1 MRYQTGFALHQEK
14 RDKKFREKIV
24 PPVGYVLMEQD
35 AMGQE
40 FRWMAECS
48 GDDVMRSLCLPGEDA
63 HSYMG
68 SRINREWEYRDL
80 IAAVAREEKDAEN
93 LRKSGK
99 VGNLSLQY
107 RTSPPRF
114 CSTAR
119 VDYGIDMTMAEAR
132 HIHGIYPQ
140 TYKGVP
146 AYWSRQIQI
155 TKNCGYVE
163 TLAGRR
169 VGVHGNWT
177 GAFGWSMG
185 STAINYRI
193 QGTGADQKYLA
204 MACLKDMMRSYGA
217 IFAWDLHDGLYWYV
231 PIAHVAAVAREAR
244 RILDNLPYTREWG
257 YTPSIP
263 MPWDIKVGTSWGQ
276 MHEWKE
282 AA

>member
-1 MRYQTGFALHQEK
+1 MKFQTGFALHQESREK
-14 RDKKFREKIV
+14 RYREKIV
-24 PPVGYVLMEQD
+24 PPQGYGLLEQD
-35 AMGQE
+35 AAGQE

-48 GDDVMRSLCLPGEDA
+48 GDDVMRSLCLPGEDP

-68 SRINREWEYRDL
+68 SRIDTSWEYRAL
-80 IAAVAREEKDAEN
+80 VAAVKREEKEAEN

-107 RTSPPRF
+107 RTYPKRF
-114 CSTAR
+114 CATAR
-119 VDYGIDMTMAEAR
+119 VDYGIDMTMKEAT
-132 HIHGIYPQ
+132 HIHAVYPR

-169 VGVHGNWT
+169 VKVVGDWT
-177 GAFGWSMG
+177 GSFGWAMG
-185 STAINYRI
+185 STSINYRI

-204 MACLKDMMRSYGA
+204 MACLKDFMLSLGA
-217 IFAWDLHDGLYWYV
+217 IFAWDLHDGIYWYV
-231 PIAHVAAVAREAR
+231 PWENLDKAARGSKQ
-244 RILDNLPYTREWG
+244 ILDNLPYQDAWG
-257 YTPSIP
+257 MTPSIP
-263 MPWDIKVGTSWGQ
+263 MPWDVKVGASWGTL
-276 MHEWKE
+276 HEWKE